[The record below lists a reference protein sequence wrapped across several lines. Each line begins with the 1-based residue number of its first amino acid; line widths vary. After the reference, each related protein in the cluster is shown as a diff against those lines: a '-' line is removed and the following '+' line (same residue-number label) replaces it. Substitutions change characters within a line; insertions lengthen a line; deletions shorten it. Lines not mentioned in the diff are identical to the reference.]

1 MAATVITPVKVQKNT
16 LFSFGTTKAL
26 SASDGGVIDY
36 EGAVFDKLVL
46 AVENASSSGA
56 EVLTV
61 KKGSGVFAGGDLE
74 VSVAQSSTSYLVLEA
89 GRFVNDINQVI
100 VSGTANLKLAAVIL
114 P

>member
-36 EGAVFDKLVL
+36 DGAVFDKLVL

-56 EVLTV
+56 EVTV

-74 VSVAQSSTSYLVLEA
+74 VSVPQSSTSYLVLEA

>member
-36 EGAVFDKLVL
+36 DGAVFDKLVL
-46 AVENASSSGA
+46 AVENASSSG

-74 VSVAQSSTSYLVLEA
+74 VSVPQSSTSYLVLEA